1 MPKPCKFP
9 SLDSCQKRFLWT
21 HKGVGLAPHPVIG
34 LVVQVRDAEKFPQA
48 LGFEGLIFFSGSRV
62 SVSQPVEEDGGD
74 KRLAELEIACE
85 V

>member
-1 MPKPCKFP
+1 MAYKAATIALHPV
-9 SLDSCQKRFLWT
+9 
-21 HKGVGLAPHPVIG
+21 VGLV
-34 LVVQVRDAEKFPQA
+34 LQVRDAEKFPQA